1 MAGHR
6 HSLEDFLCS
15 GPPPDGMTMERQCS
29 SLRTGGPV
37 STHHGMTIQRQC
49 SSLRKGRPVS
59 THLVSEGPG
68 VAQHASNLHDE
79 HLWPAPVGF
88 SQRFVRK
95 HKNVIGGGRE

>member
-15 GPPPDGMTMERQCS
+15 GPPPDGMTM
-29 SLRTGGPV
+29 
-37 STHHGMTIQRQC
+37 QRQC

-68 VAQHASNLHDE
+68 VAQHASNPPDE

-88 SQRFVRK
+88 SQHFVRK